1 MQEEAAKMKAFVTR
15 LWENPAI
22 KDFPLNKKEAHL
34 LGFLKE
40 NESQLKK
47 VFASADYFPSLSWQ
61 QASGLFLGQLIEQ
74 VLTSISSSLDGLGNH
89 DLLPKVLTSFYPE
102 ANIDRD
108 KFKELILSLMKSN
121 KVLRDHFIFSIEAVA
136 KQSFDRYIPAVF
148 ETRKTI
154 YTEIKRID
162 RNNLD
167 PSLMPAYFNLAVL
180 FRPLYF
186 LPVQHNS
193 VAISMNNLQDIE
205 SGLPAFKSSMKFF
218 LKDKVGDVPPEV
230 FLFGM
235 ESYLN
240 AVEVDRI
247 SAAGRLINVLV
258 NKQAQGQAKA
268 DRGAESPDKSWF
280 SVTRKNAKYFGF
292 DNRYLD
298 ELYLIASENNW

>member
-1 MQEEAAKMKAFVTR
+1 VQEEAAKMKAFVMR
-15 LWENPAI
+15 LWDNPAI
-22 KDFPLNKKEAHL
+22 KDFPLSKKEAHL

-40 NESQLKK
+40 NENQLKK
-47 VFASADYFPSLSWQ
+47 VFASADYFPALSWQ

-74 VLTSISSSLDGLGNH
+74 VLISISTSLDGIGNH

-102 ANIDRD
+102 AHIDRD
-108 KFKELILSLMKSN
+108 KFKQLILGLMKSN
-121 KVLRDHFIFSIEAVA
+121 KMLRDHFIFSIEAVA
-136 KQSFDRYIPAVF
+136 KQSFNRYIPAVLDV
-148 ETRKTI
+148 RKTI
-154 YTEIKRID
+154 YTEINRMDRIK
-162 RNNLD
+162 LS
-167 PSLMPAYFNLAVL
+167 PELMPAYFNLSVL

-186 LPVQHNS
+186 LPIQHNS
-193 VAISMNNLQDIE
+193 VAVSMNNLQDIE
-205 SGLPAFKSSMKFF
+205 SALPAFKTSMKYF
-218 LKDKVGDVPPEV
+218 LRDKIGDVPHEV

-240 AVEVDRI
+240 AVEVDRV

-258 NKQAQGQAKA
+258 NKQAQGQVKA

-292 DNRYLD
+292 DSRYLD